1 MDIVEILK
9 ADYQRFPKDQTY
21 SLYADDVYFKDPLN
35 EFRGVDR
42 YKGMINLIDTIFQ
55 NILMDLHNIYRNG
68 NTIEMEWTLNLT
80 SPLPWKPRL
89 AIPGHSFLEVRG
101 DRLISHID
109 TWHISRLDVL
119 KQNFRN

>member
-1 MDIVEILK
+1 MDIIEILK
-9 ADYQRFPKDQTY
+9 EDYQRFPKDQTY

-35 EFRGVDR
+35 EFRGIKR
-42 YKGMINLIDTIFQ
+42 YQSMIKLIGTVFQ
-55 NILMDLHNIYRNG
+55 DVKMDLHDIRRHG

-89 AIPGHSFLEVRG
+89 AIPGNSELQVYG

-109 TWHISRLDVL
+109 YWHISRFDVL
-119 KQNFRN
+119 KQNFLS